1 MNLSLRHGHGTVFA
15 MKKPGEKAGWKIQAR
30 GIRGSLE
37 SWNNGVQERNRET
50 SRNFC
55 RSGKLGLGG
64 AAAGKCRWEIHKL
77 GLIFVAGM
85 KIFLADLK
93 IFVAGMKIFVAVVII
108 FVAISQNSLCII
120 HPPPQVLKNV
130 GPRPHPHPPQ
140 YDHELWEEKKKDHM
154 NYDYDYEYDHMN
166 YDCRSQGGN
175 LRPSHTN
182 HCLPPII

>member
-1 MNLSLRHGHGTVFA
+1 
-15 MKKPGEKAGWKIQAR
+15 MKNPSTRNPRFFGE
-30 GIRGSLE
+30 LE
-37 SWNNGVQERNRET
+37 QWRSRKNRET

-140 YDHELWEEKKKDHM
+140 YDHEL
-154 NYDYDYEYDHMN
+154 
-166 YDCRSQGGN
+166 
-175 LRPSHTN
+175 
-182 HCLPPII
+182 